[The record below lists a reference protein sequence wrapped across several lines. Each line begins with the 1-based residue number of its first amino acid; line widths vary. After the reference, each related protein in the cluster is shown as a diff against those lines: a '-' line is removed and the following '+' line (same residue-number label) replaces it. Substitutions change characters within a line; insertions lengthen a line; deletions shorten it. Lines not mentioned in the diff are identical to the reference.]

1 MTPHCCRFIPDGQ
14 TLGSL
19 KSSHFL
25 GDTSN
30 TEVLTI
36 KTMRVAKYVTDV
48 VATRKLPPSAKVHR
62 PRVLVKSD
70 IEGAELE
77 VVTDMLVSGAFGAV
91 DNLHIEWH
99 GLEGTGFDRTGDEA
113 EMITML
119 ATAITALGDI
129 LDRLRMEDSFRVEE
143 HDDETYTGVSAYGVF
158 GDLTGLPRPVC

>member
-36 KTMRVAKYVTDV
+36 KTMRVARYVTDV

-91 DNLHIEWH
+91 DN
-99 GLEGTGFDRTGDEA
+99 R
-113 EMITML
+113 
-119 ATAITALGDI
+119 
-129 LDRLRMEDSFRVEE
+129 
-143 HDDETYTGVSAYGVF
+143 
-158 GDLTGLPRPVC
+158 